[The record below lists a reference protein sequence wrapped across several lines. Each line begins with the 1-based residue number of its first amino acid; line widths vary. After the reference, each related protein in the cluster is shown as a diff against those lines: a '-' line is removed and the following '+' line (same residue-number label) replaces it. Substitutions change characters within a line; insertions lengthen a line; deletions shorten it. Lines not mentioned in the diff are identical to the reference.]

1 MQPWIP
7 SVHQF
12 FKRMNDWT
20 LACFQFF
27 VWWVNQILTNLV
39 QATTVGVPLPTRR
52 TDLTI
57 TSNDEIS
64 SKHKALT
71 SNLQNWKH
79 MRKHQSTNF
88 ATPQLWYHFLGGWQ
102 ILPSHPMMDTSS
114 KHKAL
119 SINLQNWKHRWNH
132 QSTHF
137 ATFLHLKLAVIIHN
151 HGGLEC
157 QPVSQMEKGL
167 DSGLFSIFCL
177 MG

>member
-1 MQPWIP
+1 MQPWR
-7 SVHQF
+7 SGVSTSF
-12 FKRMNDWT
+12 SNGKRTGLWPVFN
-20 LACFQFF
+20 FF

-39 QATTVGVPLPTRR
+39 LAITVGVPLPTRR

-102 ILPSHPMMDTSS
+102 IWPSHPIMKYHQNIRPYPTTFKTESTWETIKVLTLPHFCTWTLQLSYATMDP
-114 KHKAL
+114 
-119 SINLQNWKHRWNH
+119 Q
-132 QSTHF
+132 
-137 ATFLHLKLAVIIHN
+137 
-151 HGGLEC
+151 C
-157 QPVSQMEKGL
+157 PPVFQKDEWL